1 MDARHFY
8 NTCGTNLLSLESI
21 ENANAQIAQLRAMS
35 AKNDGNAELVCQ
47 ISMAMA
53 RLIEVSNGY
62 QWRLFPSTVFE
73 KPHPAADP
81 DLGRTIE
88 KLSRK
93 RDGGIFDNVFDRIL
107 DAFRS
112 DPGLL
117 VQLLLL
123 IGGLALLLF
132 LVIGDR

>member
-35 AKNDGNAELVCQ
+35 EKNDGNAELVCQ

-62 QWRLFPSTVFE
+62 QWRLFPSTAFE
-73 KPHPAADP
+73 KPHPADDP

-88 KLSRK
+88 KIGRK
-93 RDGGIFDNVFDRIL
+93 RGGAFDNILDRIL

-117 VQLLLL
+117 IQLLLL

-132 LVIGDR
+132 FVIGDR